1 MIGGYPGF
9 LGGRGVWGDLSE
21 SLLVYPIPEILNA
34 SSDWEHLQMTTRL
47 KIDLTQGFLE
57 VEGSETFVK
66 AIYKDFKIHFLGEEA
81 GDTLEWSGSR
91 RRRKTTKTASKSK
104 SSVPAAEAKP
114 EPKAEPKPKS
124 KPVETIQPEPE
135 EELPADLEAWLLAD
149 ETEFVEELPKKPQY
163 NLLEDLDLSAAKNRV
178 SLVEFMDQKFPIT
191 NEERN
196 LVFLYYL
203 QYMLKTKIRTAD
215 HVYTCYKA
223 AKIRVPLDLESSLQ
237 ITATQRRWIKITKT
251 GRLSV
256 SPAGK
261 LYVEKQ
267 LPKKLKS

>member
-1 MIGGYPGF
+1 
-9 LGGRGVWGDLSE
+9 
-21 SLLVYPIPEILNA
+21 
-34 SSDWEHLQMTTRL
+34 MTTRL
-47 KIDLTQGFLE
+47 KIDLAQGLLE

-66 AIYKDFKIHFLGEEA
+66 AIYKDFKIHFIGEEA
-81 GDTLEWSGSR
+81 GETMEQPTR
-91 RRRKTTKTASKSK
+91 RRRKSTKTAKKVELLTPVAETKPESKPAAKSK
-104 SSVPAAEAKP
+104 LAETSQSVP
-114 EPKAEPKPKS
+114 
-124 KPVETIQPEPE
+124 V
-135 EELPADLEAWLLAD
+135 EELSPELEAWFLQSD
-149 ETEFVEELPKKPQY
+149 EDEAVEEIPKKPDY
-163 NLLEDLDLSAAKNRV
+163 NLLEDLDLSAAQNRV

-203 QYMLKTKIRTAD
+203 QYKLKTRTRTAD

-223 AKIRVPLDLESSLQ
+223 AKIRVPLNLESSLQ
-237 ITATQRRWIKITKT
+237 ITASQRRWIKITKT

-256 SPAGK
+256 TPAGK